1 MKASDLIA
9 EKLSQIS
16 KYAFTGQGGSVVHI
30 LDSLKKKKKISLI
43 PSQNEQGASLA
54 ADAYTRVSGKTG
66 IVIATSGPGIINCF
80 QGLACSYYDSIPGL
94 YISGAPVR
102 SALKKNSNLRQLGF
116 QEMDIVNT
124 VKTFTKYAVRITN
137 PNKIIY
143 EIDKCI
149 KIANDGRKGPCL
161 IDLPDDIQRAIIN
174 PSKQKKFYFKKK
186 KSFIA
191 KEKIN
196 KLLRFI
202 NNSQKPIVI
211 VGNGV
216 RQSNSIKDVESFLK
230 KFNLPYA
237 PTWSSMDLFDSSNPK
252 NIGSFGVYATR
263 YGNKLIQKS
272 DLLIVLGSRMN
283 ATITGSNPKFFSRL
297 SKKVHIDIDPAEQKG
312 ENKIKIDLSIN
323 SDLAYFL
330 EKIKKIKN
338 QKKNYKNWFQEIS
351 KLKNKYPTVTA
362 KNYKQKKYVN
372 PYFFFNYLSKNI
384 SKNDIVIPDASAN
397 LVWAYQSFQFRK
409 NQKVFTSQN
418 HSPMGYSIAAAIGA
432 SLGNE
437 KQNNVIATIGDG
449 SVQMNIQEIQNI
461 KYYNLPIKIFILNNK
476 GYGMVKQTIDTW
488 LSSNYVGCD
497 FKSGLSFPN
506 FNKIFSSYGIKS
518 TKIKNNR
525 NLRLNL
531 KKVLNNKKQPMMVNL
546 MVDPDQRIEPK
557 VKYGNSLDVMLP

>member
-9 EKLSQIS
+9 NKLSQIS

-80 QGLACSYYDSIPGL
+80 QGIACSYYDSIPGL

-102 SALKKNSNLRQLGF
+102 SALKKNRNLRQLGF

-137 PNKIIY
+137 PNQILY

-161 IDLPDDIQRAIIN
+161 IDLPDDIQRAIIT
-174 PSKQKKFYFKKK
+174 PSKQKKFYYKKK

-216 RQSNSIKDVESFLK
+216 RQSNSIKGVESFLK
-230 KFNLPYA
+230 KFNFPFA

-263 YGNKLIQKS
+263 YGNKLIQNS
-272 DLLIVLGSRMN
+272 DLLIILGSRMN
-283 ATITGSNPKFFSRL
+283 ATITGSNPKFFSTL
-297 SKKVHIDIDPAEQKG
+297 SKKVHIDIDTAEQKG

-323 SDLAYFL
+323 SDLSYFL
-330 EKIKKIKN
+330 EKFKKVKN
-338 QKKNYKNWFQEIS
+338 QKKNYQNWFREIN
-351 KLKNKYPTVTA
+351 KLKKKYPTVTA
-362 KNYKQKKYVN
+362 KNYEQNKYVN

-397 LVWAYQSFQFRK
+397 LVWAYQSFKFRK

-461 KYYNLPIKIFILNNK
+461 
-476 GYGMVKQTIDTW
+476 
-488 LSSNYVGCD
+488 
-497 FKSGLSFPN
+497 
-506 FNKIFSSYGIKS
+506 
-518 TKIKNNR
+518 
-525 NLRLNL
+525 
-531 KKVLNNKKQPMMVNL
+531 
-546 MVDPDQRIEPK
+546 E
-557 VKYGNSLDVMLP
+557 